1 MPGHRIIIRVLSKS
15 GVSRVERSR
24 NQCNATSTRIT
35 TAAIES
41 IIGGGLM
48 MRKGERL
55 RTSRTRICLAS
66 SARTA
71 SAYDVAVEFRDTSI
85 RLHTPFLSHQRP
97 TSQSFEISKV
107 QSEVGPNVV
116 MVSLPNL
123 NAASECRRLP
133 LRSRLA
139 NHRDLAFVNE
149 GATPGSTDFTRTM
162 KILQM
167 CRMMPDHMAWRWK
180 AERQTR

>member
-1 MPGHRIIIRVLSKS
+1 MQRHKYSYHH
-15 GVSRVERSR
+15 SR
-24 NQCNATSTRIT
+24 NRKHNWWWIDD
-35 TAAIES
+35 E
-41 IIGGGLM
+41 
-48 MRKGERL
+48 KGERV

-71 SAYDVAVEFRDTSI
+71 SAYDVAEEFGDTSI

-97 TSQSFEISKV
+97 TSQAFEISKV

-123 NAASECRRLP
+123 NAASQYRRLP
-133 LRSRLA
+133 LCLSQSRLA
-139 NHRDLAFVNE
+139 NHRDPAFVNE
-149 GATPGSTDFTRTM
+149 GARPGSTDFTRTM

-180 AERQTR
+180 AERQAR